1 VDRFDRY
8 ILILGILV
16 LIMLAVAYYFL
27 LFSPLRQEYLDR
39 FDERVQKEQQLAGLE
54 QSVAELEN
62 ARRNAPEIERQILE
76 YSKRI
81 PEQDEIPTL
90 VVQVEQ
96 VAEGAGVTQLL
107 ITPEAP
113 APPPGGGDF
122 SAIPLTMS
130 FEGTYENMT
139 DFLLRVRNLSRLV
152 TINELTYCRKP
163 LLLEGVE
170 GCPVEGSEE
179 GGEAAAE
186 GGEETTAELGTED
199 LLEVQVV
206 AETYVQPAG
215 GGVPTTAAPAAP
227 GSTTTAAPPAGGT
240 TAAPAAGGTT

>member
-1 VDRFDRY
+1 VDRTDRN

-16 LIMLAVAYYFL
+16 LVVLAVAYYFL
-27 LFSPLRQEYLDR
+27 LFSPLRQKYLDR

-81 PEQDEIPTL
+81 PEQEEIPTL
-90 VVQVEQ
+90 VVQIEQ

-107 ITPEAP
+107 ITPGAAGP
-113 APPPGGGDF
+113 GPGGGDF
-122 SAIPLTMS
+122 SVIPLTMS

-152 TINELTYCRKP
+152 TINELTYA
-163 LLLEGVE
+163 EA
-170 GCPVEGSEE
+170 
-179 GGEAAAE
+179 EAAAA
-186 GGEETTAELGTED
+186 GGETTAAATDTTTEED
-199 LLEVQVV
+199 LLTVEVV

-227 GSTTTAAPPAGGT
+227 GGTT

>member
-1 VDRFDRY
+1 MDRTDRN

-16 LIMLAVAYYFL
+16 LVVLAVAYYFL
-27 LFSPLRQEYLDR
+27 LFSPLRQEYLQR

-76 YSKRI
+76 YSKRL
-81 PEQDEIPTL
+81 PEQEEIPTL
-90 VVQVEQ
+90 VVQMEQ

-107 ITPEAP
+107 ITPGAAGP
-113 APPPGGGDF
+113 GPGGGDF
-122 SAIPLTMS
+122 SVIPLTMS

-152 TINELTYCRKP
+152 TINELTYA
-163 LLLEGVE
+163 EA
-170 GCPVEGSEE
+170 
-179 GGEAAAE
+179 EAAAA
-186 GGEETTAELGTED
+186 GGETTAAATDTTTEED
-199 LLEVQVV
+199 LLTVEVV

-227 GSTTTAAPPAGGT
+227 GGTTTAAPTPAGGT
-240 TAAPAAGGTT
+240 T

>member
-1 VDRFDRY
+1 MNRVERN

-16 LIMLAVAYYFL
+16 LIALAVAYYFL
-27 LFSPLRQEYLDR
+27 LFSPLWQEYLQR
-39 FDERVQKEQQLAGLE
+39 YDERAQKEQQLAGLE

-81 PEQDEIPTL
+81 PEQEEIPTL
-90 VVQVEQ
+90 VVQIEQ

-107 ITPEAP
+107 ITPEDP
-113 APPPGGGDF
+113 SPQPGGGDF
-122 SAIPLTMS
+122 SVIPIAMS

-152 TINELTYCRKP
+152 TINELTYQ
-163 LLLEGVE
+163 EV
-170 GCPVEGSEE
+170 
-179 GGEAAAE
+179 EAAA
-186 GGEETTAELGTED
+186 GGETTTTDTTSEED
-199 LLEVQVV
+199 LLTVEVV

-215 GGVPTTAAPAAP
+215 GGVPTTVAPAAP
-227 GSTTTAAPPAGGT
+227 GSTTIAVPPARVTTVAPAPGGT
-240 TAAPAAGGTT
+240 T

>member
-1 VDRFDRY
+1 VSRVERN

-16 LIMLAVAYYFL
+16 LIALAVAYYFL
-27 LFSPLRQEYLDR
+27 LFSPLRQEYLER
-39 FDERVQKEQQLAGLE
+39 YDERVQKEQQLAGLE

-76 YSKRI
+76 YSKRL
-81 PEQDEIPTL
+81 PEQEEIPTL
-90 VVQVEQ
+90 VVQIEQ

-107 ITPEAP
+107 ITPEDP

-122 SAIPLTMS
+122 FVIPITMS

-152 TINELTYCRKP
+152 TINELTY
-163 LLLEGVE
+163 EEVE
-170 GCPVEGSEE
+170 AAGGETTTTDTTSEE
-179 GGEAAAE
+179 N
-186 GGEETTAELGTED
+186 
-199 LLEVQVV
+199 LLTVEVV

-215 GGVPTTAAPAAP
+215 GGVPTTAAPTAP

-240 TAAPAAGGTT
+240 TAAPAAGSTT

>member
-1 VDRFDRY
+1 MNRDERN

-16 LIMLAVAYYFL
+16 LIALAVAYYFL
-27 LFSPLRQEYLDR
+27 LFSPLRQEYLQR
-39 FDERVQKEQQLAGLE
+39 YDERVQKEQQLAGLE

-62 ARRNAPEIERQILE
+62 ARRNAPEIERQNLE

-81 PEQDEIPTL
+81 PEQEEIPTL
-90 VVQVEQ
+90 VVQIEQ

-107 ITPEAP
+107 ITAEDP

-122 SAIPLTMS
+122 SVIPITTS

-152 TINELTYCRKP
+152 TINELTYQ
-163 LLLEGVE
+163 EV
-170 GCPVEGSEE
+170 
-179 GGEAAAE
+179 EAAA
-186 GGEETTAELGTED
+186 GGETTTTDTTSEED
-199 LLEVQVV
+199 LLTVEVV

-227 GSTTTAAPPAGGT
+227 GSTTTAVPPAGVT
-240 TAAPAAGGTT
+240 TVAPAPGGTT

>member
-1 VDRFDRY
+1 VNSTDRN

-16 LIMLAVAYYFL
+16 LIVLAVAYYFL
-27 LFSPLRQEYLDR
+27 LFSPLRQEYVDR

-54 QSVAELEN
+54 QSVADLEN

-122 SAIPLTMS
+122 SVIPLTMS
-130 FEGTYENMT
+130 FEGNFENMT

-152 TINELTYCRKP
+152 TINELTYEK
-163 LLLEGVE
+163 VE
-170 GCPVEGSEE
+170 AVE
-179 GGEAAAE
+179 GGE
-186 GGEETTAELGTED
+186 TTATDTAPEGD
-199 LLEVQVV
+199 LLTVEVV
-206 AETYVQPAG
+206 AETYVQPSG

-240 TAAPAAGGTT
+240 TAAPATGGTT

>member
-1 VDRFDRY
+1 MDRVDRT

-16 LIMLAVAYYFL
+16 LIVLAVAYYFL

-39 FDERVQKEQQLAGLE
+39 YDERVLKEQQLAGLE
-54 QSVAELEN
+54 MSVAELEN

-90 VVQVEQ
+90 VVQIEQ

-122 SAIPLTMS
+122 SVIPVTMS

-152 TINELTYCRKP
+152 TINELTYD
-163 LLLEGVE
+163 EMGDE
-170 GCPVEGSEE
+170 A
-179 GGEAAAE
+179 GGE
-186 GGEETTAELGTED
+186 TTTDTTSEED
-199 LLEVQVV
+199 LLTVEVV

-215 GGVPTTAAPAAP
+215 GGVPTTASPAAP
-227 GSTTTAAPPAGGT
+227 GTTTPAPPAGET

>member
-1 VDRFDRY
+1 VDRVDRN

-16 LIMLAVAYYFL
+16 LIVLAVAYFFL

-39 FDERVQKEQQLAGLE
+39 YDERVQKEQKLAGLE

-90 VVQVEQ
+90 VVQIEQ
-96 VAEGAGVTQLL
+96 LAEGAGVTQLL

-113 APPPGGGDF
+113 APPPGGGAF
-122 SAIPLTMS
+122 SVIPITMS

-152 TINELTYCRKP
+152 TIDELTY
-163 LLLEGVE
+163 
-170 GCPVEGSEE
+170 EE
-179 GGEAAAE
+179 VEAAA
-186 GGEETTAELGTED
+186 GGETTTTDTTSEED
-199 LLEVQVV
+199 LLTVEVV

-215 GGVPTTAAPAAP
+215 GGVTTTAPPAAP
-227 GSTTTAAPPAGGT
+227 GTTTAALPAGGT
-240 TAAPAAGGTT
+240 TAAPATGGTT

>member
-1 VDRFDRY
+1 MDRADRN

-16 LIMLAVAYYFL
+16 LVVLAVAYYFL
-27 LFSPLRQEYLDR
+27 LFSPLRQEYLQR
-39 FDERVQKEQQLAGLE
+39 YDERVQKEQQLAGLE

-81 PEQDEIPTL
+81 PEQEEIPTL
-90 VVQVEQ
+90 VVQIEQ

-107 ITPEAP
+107 ITPGAAGP
-113 APPPGGGDF
+113 GPGGGDF
-122 SAIPLTMS
+122 SVIPLTMS

-152 TINELTYCRKP
+152 TINELTYA
-163 LLLEGVE
+163 EA
-170 GCPVEGSEE
+170 
-179 GGEAAAE
+179 EAAAA
-186 GGEETTAELGTED
+186 GGETTAAATDTTTEED
-199 LLEVQVV
+199 LLTVEVV

-227 GSTTTAAPPAGGT
+227 GGTT

>member
-1 VDRFDRY
+1 
-8 ILILGILV
+8 
-16 LIMLAVAYYFL
+16 MLAVAYYFL

-39 FDERVQKEQQLAGLE
+39 YDERMQKEQQLAGHE
-54 QSVAELEN
+54 MSAAELEN

-90 VVQVEQ
+90 VVQIEQ
-96 VAEGAGVTQLL
+96 VAELAGVTQLL
-107 ITPEAP
+107 VTPGPP

-122 SAIPLTMS
+122 SVIPVTMS

-163 LLLEGVE
+163 TVLESE

-179 GGEAAAE
+179 GGETA
-186 GGEETTAELGTED
+186 AELGTED

-215 GGVPTTAAPAAP
+215 GGVPTTA
-227 GSTTTAAPPAGGT
+227 
-240 TAAPAAGGTT
+240 